1 LDSLFPGLDSV
12 QFSNT
17 WKLLAQQLS
26 DLQGFV
32 QTHQIGQETAPSDKN
47 TFDVL
52 IDKINTFGE
61 TRWPL
66 YAYVLM
72 RVDSD
77 SSDAAAQARLSE
89 LELLLLDY
97 QKLQPRLTRWLAR
110 LDPEVVEAGPYRILI
125 DEAKVQAQHL
135 MSEPEEVLAA
145 ELSLSGGRAWVKLHG
160 NLSSQISA
168 VVDGEEL
175 PITAV
180 RNLAMN
186 PDESVRKAA
195 YQAEVQAWRANE
207 LALAAALNGYKG
219 EVSTLNRKR
228 GWEDDL
234 APALFANRINRQT
247 LSVMQTVMV
256 DSLPIWRRY
265 FAAKARA
272 LGKDRLDWWDLF
284 APVAAPGA
292 NPKKWSWEEGREFI
306 VQHLAGFSRP
316 DAELAERAY
325 AERWLDAPPRKGKAG
340 GAYCMPVGKGSSR
353 ILLNHEESFES
364 ISTLAH
370 ELGHAYHNYCMRDMP
385 YLLRHEPMTL
395 AETASIMNET
405 IVGEAAL
412 KELPPAEQLGV
423 LEGGLQSSAQAIVD
437 IHSRFLFEQ
446 AVFARRRE
454 RELSAEEFSQL
465 MHEAQT
471 QTYGTALATYH
482 PYMWAVKGHY
492 YGANYY
498 NFPYAFGLLF
508 GLALYRHYLEE
519 GPGFLTRYEQLLA
532 SVGVYPAEQLAA
544 QFGFDLE
551 SEAFWQGGM
560 GVLADRIE
568 RFEKMVFEMWKG

>member
-1 LDSLFPGLDSV
+1 MFPGLDSV

-26 DLQGFV
+26 DIQGFV

-47 TFDVL
+47 TFDAL

-61 TRWPL
+61 TKWPL

-175 PITAV
+175 PITAA

-207 LALAAALNGYKG
+207 VALAAALNGYKG

-234 APALFANRINRQT
+234 APALFENRISRQT
-247 LSVMQTVMV
+247 LSVMQKVMV
-256 DSLPIWRRY
+256 DSLPVWRRY

-292 NPKKWSWEEGREFI
+292 SPKKWSWEEGREFI
-306 VQHLAGFSRP
+306 VQHLAGFSRA

-370 ELGHAYHNYCMRDMP
+370 ELGHAYHNYCLRDMP

-423 LEGGLQSSAQAIVD
+423 LEGGLQSSAQVIVD

-446 AVFARRRE
+446 AVFAGRRE

-465 MHEAQT
+465 MHQAQT

-508 GLALYRHYLEE
+508 GLSLYRQYLEE
-519 GPGFLTRYEQLLA
+519 GPGFLARYEQLLA
-532 SVGVYPAEQLAA
+532 SVGAYPAEQLAA
-544 QFGFDLE
+544 RFGFDLE
-551 SEAFWQGGM
+551 SEVFWQGGM
-560 GVLADRIE
+560 GVLADRIA
-568 RFEKMVFEMWKG
+568 RFEKMVFEMWKT